1 MSKCHSELLQL
12 YNNTEVIY
20 LRTSPSPSSL
30 NLVSPIPSSNQL
42 SLPTILIPQAGK
54 DRIWHIARTIWNTCS
69 SSMVC
74 RAFLL
79 AFRILGKI
87 IITKG
92 DTDWLKHGTPH
103 CNVRRDF
110 YDTDIGVKRVKEV
123 VVVEPES
130 AAAEEA
136 NCASY

>member
-1 MSKCHSELLQL
+1 MSKRHSELLQL
-12 YNNTEVIY
+12 YNNTEVMY
-20 LRTSPSPSSL
+20 LLPSPNPSAF
-30 NLVSPIPSSNQL
+30 NLVSPSPRSKHL
-42 SLPTILIPQAGK
+42 SLPITIPQAGK
-54 DRIWHIARTIWNTCS
+54 DRIWHIARTIWHTCS

-92 DTDWLKHGTPH
+92 DTDWLKDGTPH

-110 YDTDIGVKRVKEV
+110 YDTELGVKRVKNV

-130 AAAEEA
+130 AAVQEESSA
-136 NCASY
+136 AY

>member
-1 MSKCHSELLQL
+1 MSKRHSELLQL
-12 YNNTEVIY
+12 YNNTEVMY
-20 LRTSPSPSSL
+20 LLTSPNPSAL
-30 NLVSPIPSSNQL
+30 NLVSPSPQSKHL
-42 SLPTILIPQAGK
+42 SLPILVPQAGK

-87 IITKG
+87 TITKG
-92 DTDWLKHGTPH
+92 DTDWLKDGTPH

-110 YDTDIGVKRVKEV
+110 YDTELGVQRVKNV

-130 AAAEEA
+130 AAVEEA
-136 NCASY
+136 SSAAY

>member
-1 MSKCHSELLQL
+1 MSKRHSELLQL
-12 YNNTEVIY
+12 YNNTEVMY
-20 LRTSPSPSSL
+20 LLTSPNPL
-30 NLVSPIPSSNQL
+30 AINLVSPSPQSNHL
-42 SLPTILIPQAGK
+42 SLPILVPQAGK

-92 DTDWLKHGTPH
+92 DTDWLKDGTPH

-110 YDTDIGVKRVKEV
+110 YDTELGVKRVKNV
-123 VVVEPES
+123 VEVEPES
-130 AAAEEA
+130 AAVQEESSA
-136 NCASY
+136 AY